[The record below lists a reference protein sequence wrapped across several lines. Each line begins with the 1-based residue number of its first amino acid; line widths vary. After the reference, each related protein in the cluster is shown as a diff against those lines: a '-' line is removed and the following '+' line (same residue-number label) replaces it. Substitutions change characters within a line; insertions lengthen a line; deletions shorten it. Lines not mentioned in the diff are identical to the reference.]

1 MQAEGHL
8 KKVWERLIY
17 FLIFLPMLDLICV
30 GLILL
35 EFPCELVSAVVA
47 GKWAASSSPFKPW
60 MVAFRVRLLMAA
72 ATTTIVSL
80 LLGFYKSFPLSAL
93 HIDPVTM
100 EESRGCLRHT

>member
-1 MQAEGHL
+1 MNCCLSVPYSA
-8 KKVWERLIY
+8 
-17 FLIFLPMLDLICV
+17 PA

-47 GKWAASSSPFKPW
+47 GRWAAASSPFKPW

-80 LLGFYKSFPLSAL
+80 IHGCHDLLTRPRITRLFVSVHGVPSNLAL
-93 HIDPVTM
+93 HHK
-100 EESRGCLRHT
+100 G